1 MEQIPTEVIE
11 KIAETFQLHKWMDNV
26 MWNENQRQRT
36 AAEYG
41 YRLASPCALCEGKD
55 EQLKESLLL
64 YNNQTATIIKLE
76 KECEGKEKEIAE
88 LKNNLINYRETV
100 FNEWTEQET
109 LKQRISELEAENEK
123 LIMLTRKLLNK

>member
-41 YRLASPCALCEGKD
+41 YRLASPCALCEGK
-55 EQLKESLLL
+55 
-64 YNNQTATIIKLE
+64 
-76 KECEGKEKEIAE
+76 EKEIAE
-88 LKNNLINYRETV
+88 LK
-100 FNEWTEQET
+100 
-109 LKQRISELEAENEK
+109 AENEK